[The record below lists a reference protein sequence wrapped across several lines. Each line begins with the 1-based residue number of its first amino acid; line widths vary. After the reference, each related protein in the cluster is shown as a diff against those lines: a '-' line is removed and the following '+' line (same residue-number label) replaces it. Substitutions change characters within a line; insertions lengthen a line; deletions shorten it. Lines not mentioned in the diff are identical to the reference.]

1 VAQAH
6 FGPRPIPLTRQERGH
21 FDANFKRLEKGTFRF
36 PSATEKGD
44 GVEIRGA
51 DLTMLL
57 DGVDLNSVK
66 RQKRYRRPQ
75 PASAEQASA

>member
-1 VAQAH
+1 
-6 FGPRPIPLTRQERGH
+6 
-21 FDANFKRLEKGTFRF
+21 LEKGTFRF